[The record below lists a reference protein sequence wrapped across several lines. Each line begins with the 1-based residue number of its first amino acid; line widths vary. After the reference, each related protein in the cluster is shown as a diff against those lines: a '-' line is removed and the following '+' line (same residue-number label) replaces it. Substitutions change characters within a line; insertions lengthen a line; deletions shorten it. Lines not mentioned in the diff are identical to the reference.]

1 MGKLLK
7 FLQIKNQQGE
17 RAEIYITGDIVDDC
31 WNYGWANDPNVYPM
45 NIKKML
51 DEVKGKDIDVYINSG
66 GGHIFAGVAI
76 SHMLSRHDGKTRAII
91 DGIAASAASVIAF
104 GCDEIEMPR
113 NSYLMIHKPMC
124 SCFGNSDE
132 LLKTA
137 EWLDVLQKGILET
150 YMAKANEGIT
160 EDQINELV
168 NAETYFTGDQAAE
181 FFNVVVTK
189 EQEAVA
195 YVGDYAEKLVLAKH
209 LPILRQDNQKENM
222 EREIDLALALAL
234 V

>member
-7 FLQIKNQQGE
+7 FLQIKNQQSE
-17 RAEIYITGDIVDDC
+17 KAEIYITGDIVDDS
-31 WNYGWANDPNVYPM
+31 WNYGWDSDPNVYPM

-132 LLKTA
+132 LLKAA

-150 YMAKANEGIT
+150 YMAKATEGIT
-160 EDQINELV
+160 VDQINELV

-209 LPILRQDNQKENM
+209 LPILKQDNRKENM

>member
-1 MGKLLK
+1 
-7 FLQIKNQQGE
+7 
-17 RAEIYITGDIVDDC
+17 
-31 WNYGWANDPNVYPM
+31 
-45 NIKKML
+45 
-51 DEVKGKDIDVYINSG
+51 
-66 GGHIFAGVAI
+66 
-76 SHMLSRHDGKTRAII
+76 
-91 DGIAASAASVIAF
+91 
-104 GCDEIEMPR
+104 
-113 NSYLMIHKPMC
+113 MC

-209 LPILRQDNQKENM
+209 LPILKQDNRKENM